1 MNIDNY
7 NLNYS
12 TKSTLTGTSEVD
24 VNLVLNNN
32 KPSYNGGVKGK
43 VTDKDKNPIKN
54 ATVKI
59 FDQNFVPFMH
69 TVTNDDGT
77 YEILNVPTGNYKI
90 NATALGYIYN
100 ASSQVFVPE
109 VDYAV
114 VDFTLDID
122 NNFALNTIAGLL
134 YVDGTKNPIS
144 NAKIVVKDGSN
155 NVVLVTNSA
164 DDGEFLITDLIDGTY
179 TIETILSGYKSLV
192 VNTFTVTGG
201 AIYNVI
207 LYMINVTVD
216 IKGTYTGQ
224 ILDSTGKPI
233 FGAVVGLYSITQS
246 GERLVYLTKT
256 NLEGRY
262 MFGNVPEGDYV
273 VKSKNIGASATTN
286 GTSNEDSSQ
295 SNDTD
300 SPTGDS
306 GTN

>member
-7 NLNYS
+7 NLSYS
-12 TKSTLTGTSEVD
+12 VKSTLKGTEEVD
-24 VNLVLNNN
+24 VNLVLNNS
-32 KPSYNGGVKGK
+32 KPSSNGGVKGK

-77 YEILNVPTGNYKI
+77 YQILNVPTGNYKI
-90 NATALGYIYN
+90 NATALGYIYGD
-100 ASSQVFVPE
+100 SSQVFVPE
-109 VDYAV
+109 IDDAEVN
-114 VDFTLDID
+114 FTLDID

-134 YVDGTKNPIS
+134 YVEGTKNPIA
-144 NAKIVVKDGSN
+144 NAKIIVKNASDN
-155 NVVLVTNSA
+155 IVLVTNSA
-164 DDGEFLITDLIDGTY
+164 DDGEFLITDLVDGTY
-179 TIETILSGYKSLV
+179 TIETILSGYRSLV

-207 LYMINVTVD
+207 LNMINVTVD

-224 ILDSTGKPI
+224 ILDNTGKPI
-233 FGAVVGLYSITQS
+233 FGAVVGLYSISES

-273 VKSKNIGASATTN
+273 VKSKNIGSTVATTPTQPN
-286 GTSNEDSSQ
+286 NSSSQ
-295 SNDTD
+295 SNNTD
-300 SPTGDS
+300 NTDGD
-306 GTN
+306 N